1 MAQFFC
7 FLQGSSNSAQV
18 RFTPDNIFFLMK
30 SSLIFLQKHI
40 SHPLFLSKI
49 LILLSALLLD
59 VFILHILPLIVSS
72 VFCLLTK
79 YFSGQTLDFK
89 KVENL
94 KKTTLINMA
103 TVNVP
108 QKILWKMSKGHSK
121 PCQMETHLQF
131 HLASSSLYQE
141 NVLRTWIYFFQ
152 GKPWKMVTALD
163 TNSHYSGC
171 KRSKT
176 GEQRDIREKDSFYL
190 STLPNN
196 GDKEGCSRTDIC
208 TTSAAPLIDK

>member
-141 NVLRTWIYFFQ
+141 NVLRT
-152 GKPWKMVTALD
+152 
-163 TNSHYSGC
+163 
-171 KRSKT
+171 
-176 GEQRDIREKDSFYL
+176 
-190 STLPNN
+190 
-196 GDKEGCSRTDIC
+196 
-208 TTSAAPLIDK
+208 